1 MDIDVSGLSLGKD
14 ELKEST
20 MTKLTKENR
29 ELSPTQPNSQPDKGA
44 PGFVKTELS
53 EEELS
58 QVSGGKSSSCLALAC
73 ATGKHFATAK
83 ITL

>member
-1 MDIDVSGLSLGKD
+1 MNNQ
-14 ELKEST
+14 
-20 MTKLTKENR
+20 NR
-29 ELSPTQPNSQPDKGA
+29 ELSPTQPNSEPDKGA

-73 ATGKHFATAK
+73 ANGKHFATGK
-83 ITL
+83 ISL

>member
-1 MDIDVSGLSLGKD
+1 MNNQ
-14 ELKEST
+14 
-20 MTKLTKENR
+20 NR
-29 ELSPTQPNSQPDKGA
+29 ELSPTQPNSEPDKGA

-73 ATGKHFATAK
+73 ATGKHIATGK

>member
-1 MDIDVSGLSLGKD
+1 MNNQ
-14 ELKEST
+14 
-20 MTKLTKENR
+20 NR
-29 ELSPTQPNSQPDKGA
+29 ELSPTQPNSEPDKGA

-58 QVSGGKSSSCLALAC
+58 QVSGGKRSSCLALAC
-73 ATGKHFATAK
+73 ATGKHFATGK

>member
-1 MDIDVSGLSLGKD
+1 MNNQ
-14 ELKEST
+14 
-20 MTKLTKENR
+20 NR
-29 ELSPTQPNSQPDKGA
+29 ELSPTQPNSEPDKGA

-58 QVSGGKSSSCLALAC
+58 QVSGGKSSSSLALAC
-73 ATGKHFATAK
+73 ANGKHFAKGK